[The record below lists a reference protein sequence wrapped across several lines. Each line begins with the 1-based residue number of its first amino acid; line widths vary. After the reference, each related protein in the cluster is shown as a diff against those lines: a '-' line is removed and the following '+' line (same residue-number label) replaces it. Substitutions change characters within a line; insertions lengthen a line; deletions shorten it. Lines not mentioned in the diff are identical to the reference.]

1 MLLVAFLVGVYVS
14 FASIA
19 VAVLS
24 AAFLVGSLLPFWAPT
39 RFELGPE
46 GIAIFGPLP
55 IWQRRPWAQFRAFDV
70 AANGVLVS
78 PFRKQSRLDNFR
90 GVFLRTEANR
100 EAVVEFLEA
109 VVGLPDRR
117 DDRAGGEPA

>member
-1 MLLVAFLVGVYVS
+1 MV
-14 FASIA
+14 
-19 VAVLS
+19 VLS
-24 AAFLVGSLLPFWAPT
+24 AVFLAGSLLSFWAPT

-46 GIAIFGPLP
+46 GIAIYGPLP
-55 IWQRRPWAQFRAFDV
+55 IWQRRPWAQIRAFEV

-78 PFRKQSRLDNFR
+78 PFRERSRLDNFR
-90 GVFLRTEANR
+90 GVFLRTEDNR